1 MRELNDLG
9 LGINVGEVK
18 VSLLLYADDIVVV
31 AYNEQDMQVLL
42 DGAKDG
48 EFFTEK
54 SKAVHF
60 RRGRRERSEF
70 QFRIGD
76 TVEIASKLS
85 VHSRAPC
92 VAHARYTQSKATHYF
107 AKLAR
112 GIFSQ

>member
-48 EFFTEK
+48 EF
-54 SKAVHF
+54 
-60 RRGRRERSEF
+60 
-70 QFRIGD
+70 
-76 TVEIASKLS
+76 L
-85 VHSRAPC
+85 
-92 VAHARYTQSKATHYF
+92 
-107 AKLAR
+107 
-112 GIFSQ
+112 